1 MEFSD
6 LVSLLSGYRHQDGE
20 LLFDAEMSE
29 PMPGLT
35 FRFRFG
41 MNGSILCNQ

>member
-6 LVSLLSGYRHQDGE
+6 SIVPLSAYRHQDGE
-20 LLFDAEMSE
+20 FMFDVEMSE

-41 MNGSILCNQ
+41 MNGPILCNQ